1 MRSKLELQKKISKQ
15 RPLRFTLKNR
25 SKSTAQAKK
34 STVTLTKTKTKVTR
48 SVETWKQ
55 WKVGGKRKEE
65 EEEEPN

>member
-25 SKSTAQAKK
+25 SKSTVQARK

-55 WKVGGKRKEE
+55 ERVGEKEE
-65 EEEEPN
+65 GGR

>member
-25 SKSTAQAKK
+25 SKSTAQASK
-34 STVTLTKTKTKVTR
+34 SIVTLTKTKTKVTR

-55 WKVGGKRKEE
+55 EKVGGKEKKRRR
-65 EEEEPN
+65 